1 MSTQVGSGTSG
12 MPILDMALSQYSLHQ
27 LPVDTVSTE
36 VDDTTSRV
44 IKFLRSSG
52 GARLVHSLSK
62 LPVIYHNTMIVH
74 YDSTL

>member
-44 IKFLRSSG
+44 IKLMR
-52 GARLVHSLSK
+52 ARLVHSLSK
-62 LPVIYHNTMIVH
+62 LPVTYHNTMIVH
-74 YDSTL
+74 YDSTV